1 MKKNILIYGL
11 SAFLCMS
18 CSNYLDIKPYGKTI
32 PKTAEEFSALLHS
45 HLQNIDTGSDKLLVG
60 NTSQLLVWDAGCGD
74 DFETC
79 LTASG

>member
-32 PKTAEEFSALLHS
+32 PKTAEEFSAS
-45 HLQNIDTGSDKLLVG
+45 AQAPQCGDVHLQALP
-60 NTSQLLVWDAGCGD
+60 
-74 DFETC
+74 
-79 LTASG
+79 